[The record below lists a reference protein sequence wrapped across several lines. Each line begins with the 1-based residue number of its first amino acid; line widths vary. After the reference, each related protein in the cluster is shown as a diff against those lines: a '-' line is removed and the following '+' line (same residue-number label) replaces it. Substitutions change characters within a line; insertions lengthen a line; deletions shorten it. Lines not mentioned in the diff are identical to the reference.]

1 MVANIVIYTA
11 IPKNLRKQVKAVF
24 VFYPKEGADLKA
36 IHDKN
41 DVLTDEKLVV
51 ARNFLRESRYGS
63 LYIQNEFPRRFELL
77 NHI

>member
-11 IPKNLRKQVKAVF
+11 IPKNLRKEAKAVF
-24 VFYPKEGADLKA
+24 VFYPKETADLKA

-41 DVLTDEKLVV
+41 DVLTDEELVV